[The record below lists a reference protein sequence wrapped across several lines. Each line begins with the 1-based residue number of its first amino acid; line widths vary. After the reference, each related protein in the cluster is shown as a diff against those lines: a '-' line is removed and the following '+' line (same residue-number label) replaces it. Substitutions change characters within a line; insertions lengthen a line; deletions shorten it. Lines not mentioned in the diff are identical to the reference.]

1 MAKFKIYAGLSGG
14 FGGARYCGIY
24 ECDSAD
30 EAETYASEQAIEEY
44 ESYGGYHGLYT
55 WDSMRQEIADD
66 EYDGDIDAVDPDDV
80 DMRMM
85 EQVEGWLTYRIVPVP
100 DNFPLDWDED
110 DDDQYDPN
118 TDDDADTTFYNL
130 S

>member
-1 MAKFKIYAGLSGG
+1 MPKFKIYAGLSGG

-30 EAETYASEQAIEEY
+30 EAETYAREQAIEEY

-85 EQVEGWLTYRIVPVP
+85 EEVEGWLTYRIVPVP
-100 DNFPLDWDED
+100 DNFPIDWDED
-110 DDDQYDPN
+110 DDEYDPN
-118 TDDDADTTFYNL
+118 ADDDSDTTFYNV

>member
-1 MAKFKIYAGLSGG
+1 
-14 FGGARYCGIY
+14 
-24 ECDSAD
+24 
-30 EAETYASEQAIEEY
+30 
-44 ESYGGYHGLYT
+44 
-55 WDSMRQEIADD
+55 MRQEIADD

-85 EQVEGWLTYRIVPVP
+85 EEVEGWLTYRIVPVP

>member
-14 FGGARYCGIY
+14 FGGARFCGVY
-24 ECDSAD
+24 ECDSEK
-30 EAETYASEQAIEEY
+30 EAETYAREQAIEEY

-66 EYDGDIDAVDPDDV
+66 EYDGDIEAVDPEDV
-80 DMRMM
+80 DMRMI
-85 EQVEGWLTYRIVPVP
+85 EEVEGWLTYRIVPVP
-100 DNFPLDWDED
+100 DDFPIDWDKED
-110 DDDQYDPN
+110 D
-118 TDDDADTTFYNL
+118 DDDADTTFYNV